1 MMYETLNAEEKE
13 RLKRERERKNSK
25 SMTSK
30 SSGSEGE
37 SSSSDSL
44 NKVPLMKMVFCNVD
58 DLEWD
63 VETGKLRRHESD
75 DKFSSSDSEIN

>member
-1 MMYETLNAEEKE
+1 MMYKTLNTEEKE
-13 RLKRERERKNSK
+13 CLKRERERKNSE
-25 SMTSK
+25 SMTSE
-30 SSGSEGE
+30 SSAPEGE

-44 NKVPLMKMVFCNVD
+44 NKVPLMKMVFCNVN

-63 VETGKLRRHESD
+63 VETGKLRQHESD